1 MSENEQT
8 TESLIRDL
16 REGMAIKR
24 WKALD
29 KLGKMQVVEAVPS
42 IITILK
48 NAKISDVR
56 RKAAETLGK
65 IKSKDALRGLLETS
79 LDKKEAGEVRRAAI
93 KSTGELGTIESV
105 PALTDIK
112 KNGPMVDRV
121 SATLALRNVA
131 TILGYKNV
139 NALESSYHEIIE
151 QKKISASKPN
161 TVVDQVKEKIICHYC
176 KVRLPDEALVIC
188 PYCNAPLKNE

>member
-1 MSENEQT
+1 MPEKEQT
-8 TESLIRDL
+8 TEGLIRDL

-24 WKALD
+24 WRALE
-29 KLGKMQVVEAVPS
+29 KLGQMQAEDAVPS
-42 IITILK
+42 IISIMK
-48 NAKISDVR
+48 NAKIPDVR

-65 IKSKDALRGLLETS
+65 IKSKNALRSLLETS
-79 LDKKEAGEVRRAAI
+79 LDKKEAGDVRRAAI

-131 TILGYKNV
+131 TSLGYKNV

-151 QKKISASKPN
+151 QKKLTPSQPN
-161 TVVDQVKEKIICHYC
+161 TVVAQVKEKIICPYC
-176 KVRLPDEALVIC
+176 KVKIPDESLVIC
-188 PYCNAPLKNE
+188 PYCNAPLIDE